1 MTIQFLSDA
10 GNMLDCACLAGMVAL
25 RHFRKPEVEVEGE
38 EVTVVRIFNSK
49 IPLPCSKFYFKHS
62 PESRAPLPLAI
73 HHSPFCFTFALYSFQ
88 KIQSTTSNQNQPS
101 ISTVPS
107 GSFSTHQT
115 FALLDPVLLE
125 ESLAHGTLSIALNA
139 QSEICVLQKNGGVP
153 LDQEEVLRLIEVA
166 VERVKEI
173 EELVERQ
180 LKADWDR
187 RKIEVR

>member
-1 MTIQFLSDA
+1 
-10 GNMLDCACLAGMVAL
+10 
-25 RHFRKPEVEVEGE
+25 
-38 EVTVVRIFNSK
+38 
-49 IPLPCSKFYFKHS
+49 
-62 PESRAPLPLAI
+62 
-73 HHSPFCFTFALYSFQ
+73 
-88 KIQSTTSNQNQPS
+88 
-101 ISTVPS
+101 
-107 GSFSTHQT
+107 
-115 FALLDPVLLE
+115 LDPVLLE

-187 RKIEVR
+187 RKMEVR

>member
-1 MTIQFLSDA
+1 
-10 GNMLDCACLAGMVAL
+10 
-25 RHFRKPEVEVEGE
+25 
-38 EVTVVRIFNSK
+38 
-49 IPLPCSKFYFKHS
+49 
-62 PESRAPLPLAI
+62 
-73 HHSPFCFTFALYSFQ
+73 
-88 KIQSTTSNQNQPS
+88 
-101 ISTVPS
+101 
-107 GSFSTHQT
+107 
-115 FALLDPVLLE
+115 LDPVLLE